1 MAALFLL
8 VFFLYFCSMKH
19 TSILLAMVLL
29 CGVLSAQPVKI
40 SKKHNALVYNVYQY
54 GDTKDT
60 TKVYLYQV
68 GNEKLKMKSIA
79 GEDAYWI
86 ESELPQ
92 GTLVPGYGSEL
103 TFVDFDKDTVVEY
116 LAYADSVYCY
126 GIRQSR
132 NDIEWTTEQLGHNK
146 VRYTCSINS
155 NKLEF
160 VMDETRGRNLSP
172 LAHYDRHRGV
182 LVEFWRN
189 GQLQIELV
197 QSVVDN
203 RKPCVDWTQENIRK
217 VTPREMANIK
227 KQRLVI
233 TTKVFDDAQICW
245 GKANDLVKGGLDAV
259 PYDSVMH
266 FAGGTLIL
274 KHLKLESLPSHYQT
288 FVELHQR
295 SNGDAYDRTGSVFV
309 IPANAKLTFFEG
321 IAQHPD
327 SLPLLVGRDGQRYQG
342 VRMLP
347 GMRDAQADYLPLVE
361 LMRFFT
367 PFGVGHFNDRVKLD
381 GLEWEDEAYFK
392 QEVTDL
398 AQYLSGDVW
407 IGVFIG
413 NYDGGGHKVTLELK
427 SYPGSEVWESD
438 GSSRTYCL
446 PLFNTCNV
454 LEMAG
459 QNYGRL
465 FGTDSLTVEFDIPEG
480 AEQLRLRYIATG
492 HGGWEGGDEFNP
504 KMHTI
509 LVDGVPLF
517 RYTPWREDCGCYREK
532 NPVSGNFWNGMSSS
546 DYSRSGWCPGMATQP
561 VYFPLEGLQPG
572 RHTLTV
578 AIPQGETMEGSFS
591 HWNVSG
597 TLLYRKK

>member
-1 MAALFLL
+1 
-8 VFFLYFCSMKH
+8 MKH
-19 TSILLAMVLL
+19 TSIILPFLLL
-29 CGVLSAQPVKI
+29 CSILSAQPVKI
-40 SKKHNALVYNVYQY
+40 SKKHNAFTYNVYQY

-60 TKVYLYQV
+60 TKVYLFQGKGV
-68 GNEKLKMKSIA
+68 DGLN
-79 GEDAYWI
+79 GCWI

-92 GTLVPGYGSEL
+92 GTLVPGYGRES

-116 LAYADSVYCY
+116 LAYTDAVYCY
-126 GIRQSR
+126 GTSLSR
-132 NDIEWTTEQLGHNK
+132 NDIEWNVEPLGHNK

-160 VMDETRGRNLSP
+160 VMDETSGRNLSP
-172 LAHYDRHRGV
+172 LAHYDRHKGV

-189 GQLQIELV
+189 GQLQMELV
-197 QSVVDN
+197 ESVQ
-203 RKPCVDWTQENIRK
+203 RKSQTYERLLSETMQT

-227 KQRLVI
+227 KQRLVM

-245 GKANDLVKGGLDAV
+245 GKSNDSVVGGLAAV
-259 PYDSVMH
+259 PYDSVLH

-274 KHLKLESLPSHYQT
+274 KHIKLPTLPSHYQT

-309 IPANAKLTFFEG
+309 IPADAKHSFFEG
-321 IAQHPD
+321 MTQHPD

-342 VRMLP
+342 VRMVP
-347 GMRDAQADYLPLVE
+347 GTNGNAQAEYFPLVE

-381 GLEWEDEAYFK
+381 GMEWEREAFYK

-427 SYPGSEVWESD
+427 SYPGSEVWEADSKIPH
-438 GSSRTYCL
+438 CL

-465 FGTDSLTVEFDIPEG
+465 FGTDSLTVEFFIPEG
-480 AEQLRLRYIATG
+480 VEKMRLRYIATG

-509 LVDGVPLF
+509 LIDGVPMF

-597 TLLYRKK
+597 IIVR